1 MAEVKGTSGKDFYTV
16 KNGENYEAL
25 EGDDEIT
32 YEKGGTAQGGAGNDK
47 MTVPDGFS
55 KYDATVWYWSSPKA
69 IYVDLEAGY
78 ALDGYGTRDT
88 LINVHNVTASN
99 KTVIGGMV
107 HLVMMHFGLVLGL
120 GTIKAAKRV

>member
-16 KNGENYEAL
+16 KNGENYDAL

-55 KYDATVWYWSSPKA
+55 IYDATVWYWSSPKA

-78 ALDGYGTRDT
+78 ALDGHGTRDT
-88 LINVHNVTASN
+88 FINVHNVHGANSLSSASKSCSTNLASISKLSSARRTA
-99 KTVIGGMV
+99 
-107 HLVMMHFGLVLGL
+107 
-120 GTIKAAKRV
+120 A